1 MLRRGAVKQEFLLVL
16 LFVVILG
23 GLAVLLT
30 MRQEPR
36 NNESFVREELVGNQ
50 AATQPQPV
58 AVASEELPGQDVPA
72 DQQKTITT
80 ESGLKIIDKK
90 IGTGDKV
97 KVGTQITVFYTG
109 TLQNGEKIDS
119 NVGKAPYPVRVGT
132 SPVIKG
138 WHEGLIGMQKGGK
151 RKLIIPYQLAY
162 GEEGKPPT
170 VPGRADLTF
179 EIEVVSVTNR

>member
-16 LFVVILG
+16 FFVAILG

-30 MRQEPR
+30 MRQDPT
-36 NNESFVREELVGNQ
+36 NAQSFVREEHAENQ
-50 AATQPQPV
+50 AAAKV
-58 AVASEELPGQDVPA
+58 SEDPPGQEVPA

-80 ESGLKIIDKK
+80 ESGLKIIDMK

-97 KVGTQITVFYTG
+97 KVGTQVTVIYTG

-119 NVGKAPYPVRVGT
+119 NVGKAPYPVSVGT

-138 WHEGLIGMQKGGK
+138 WHEGLIGMKKGGK

-162 GEEGKPPT
+162 GEEGRPPK
-170 VPGRADLTF
+170 VPGRANLTF
-179 EIEVVSVTNR
+179 EIEVVTVTNR

>member
-1 MLRRGAVKQEFLLVL
+1 MLRRGVVKQEFLLVL
-16 LFVVILG
+16 FFVAILG

-30 MRQEPR
+30 MRQDPT
-36 NNESFVREELVGNQ
+36 NAQNIVREEHVGNKTE
-50 AATQPQPV
+50 AKV
-58 AVASEELPGQDVPA
+58 SEEPPGQEVPV

-80 ESGLKIIDKK
+80 ESGLKIIDTK

-97 KVGTQITVFYTG
+97 KVGTQVTVIYTG

-119 NVGKAPYPVRVGT
+119 NVGKTPYPVRVGS
-132 SPVIKG
+132 SPVITG

-162 GEEGKPPT
+162 GEEGKPPK
-170 VPGRADLTF
+170 VPGRANLIF
-179 EIEVVSVTNR
+179 ELEVVTVTNR

>member
-16 LFVVILG
+16 FFVVILG

-30 MRQEPR
+30 MRQDPA
-36 NNESFVREELVGNQ
+36 NAQSFVREEHAGNQ
-50 AATQPQPV
+50 GAAKV
-58 AVASEELPGQDVPA
+58 SEEPPGQEVPV

-80 ESGLKIIDKK
+80 ESGLKIIDTK

-97 KVGTQITVFYTG
+97 KLGTQVTVIYTG
-109 TLQNGEKIDS
+109 TFQNGEKFDS
-119 NVGKAPYPVRVGT
+119 NVGKAPYPVSVGS

-162 GEEGKPPT
+162 GEEGKPPKI
-170 VPGRADLTF
+170 PGRANLTF
-179 EIEVVSVTNR
+179 EIEVATVTNR

>member
-16 LFVVILG
+16 FFVAILG

-30 MRQEPR
+30 MRQDPT
-36 NNESFVREELVGNQ
+36 NAQSFVREKHVGNQ
-50 AATQPQPV
+50 AAAAKV
-58 AVASEELPGQDVPA
+58 SEDPPGQEVPV

-80 ESGLKIIDKK
+80 ESGLKIIDMK

-97 KVGTQITVFYTG
+97 KVGTQVTVIYTG

-119 NVGKAPYPVRVGT
+119 NVGKAPYPVSVGT

-138 WHEGLIGMQKGGK
+138 WHEGLIGMKKGGK

-162 GEEGKPPT
+162 GEEGRPPK
-170 VPGRADLTF
+170 VPGRANLTF
-179 EIEVVSVTNR
+179 EIEVVTVTNR

>member
-30 MRQEPR
+30 MRQDPI
-36 NNESFVREELVGNQ
+36 NNQNFVREELVGNQ
-50 AATQPQPV
+50 PAPQP
-58 AVASEELPGQDVPA
+58 AARASEELTGQDVPA

-97 KVGTQITVFYTG
+97 KVGTQVAVIYTG
-109 TLQNGEKIDS
+109 TLQNGEKFES
-119 NVGKAPYPVRVGT
+119 NVGKNPYYVLVGT
-132 SPVIKG
+132 GKVIRG
-138 WHEGLIGMQKGGK
+138 WDEGLIGMQKGGK
-151 RKLIIPYQLAY
+151 RKLIIPYQLGY
-162 GEEGKPPT
+162 GESGSPPKI
-170 VPGRADLTF
+170 PPRAELTF
-179 EIEVVSVTNR
+179 ELEVVSVTNR